1 MVRVLV
7 IDDEALVREALR
19 LLVSSFPGF
28 EVSVSHPVG
37 AVDQARRSQAD
48 VVLLDLLMPG
58 HDWLE
63 LLAGLR
69 ALEPAPAVAVLTAS
83 EIPGAVG
90 AALRAGACGFLL
102 KDMHPEF
109 LEHSL
114 RALAAGGVICVP
126 PASAEAVAAELMP
139 VGVIEEPALSL
150 DNVTEREREVL
161 TLLALGLQ
169 NAEIARQLN
178 IGVTTVKTHVGVL
191 KSKLGVPNRVVL
203 ASVAQKAGLA

>member
-28 EVSVSHPVG
+28 GVSVSHPVG
-37 AVDQARRSQAD
+37 ALDEARRSRAD
-48 VVLLDLLMPG
+48 VVLLDLVMPG

-63 LLAGLR
+63 LLAALR
-69 ALEPAPAVAVLTAS
+69 SLEPAPAVAVLTAS
-83 EIPGAVG
+83 EVPGAV
-90 AALRAGACGFLL
+90 ADALRAGASGFLL

-109 LEHSL
+109 LAHSL
-114 RALAAGGVICVP
+114 RALAVGGVIYVP
-126 PASAEAVAAELMP
+126 PVSAAVVTGGLAHSAVEEAVLP
-139 VGVIEEPALSL
+139 L
-150 DNVTEREREVL
+150 DHVTEREREVL

-191 KSKLGVPNRVVL
+191 KSKLGVPNRVAL